1 MKRWFNTMIM
11 VLAAMVCMGTQ
22 AAFAAPAVPE
32 DIYEWVQSS
41 SRANYFF
48 NKQQICYGTDAE
60 GYIDRN
66 TLIVPTLKTYDDVQ
80 IQDVLDKRRWKMLP
94 IDGYNRL
101 AGETEYL
108 RINLSNRTVKID
120 ESDDVDDTWSVLS
133 TDHPTEVIEIDKL
146 AERNVDRTFYEGI
159 LKYAQK
165 HQEEILAQSKG
176 QIRPVPAVPAKK

>member
-22 AAFAAPAVPE
+22 AAFAAPTVPE

-60 GYIDRN
+60 GYIDQN
-66 TLIVPTLKTYDDVQ
+66 VLIVPTLKTYDDVQ
-80 IQDVLDKRRWKMLP
+80 IQDVVDKRRWKMLSM
-94 IDGYNRL
+94 DGYDRL

-108 RINLSNRTVKID
+108 RINVAKRTVQID

-133 TDHPTEVIEIDKL
+133 SEHPADVTEIDKL

-159 LKYAQK
+159 LNYAKK
-165 HQEEILAQSKG
+165 HQEAILAQSKG
-176 QIRPVPAVPAKK
+176 KIRPVPAAVKK